1 MFPGGRVNPKQMK
14 AAMRR
19 MGVTQEEMR
28 DVEEVVIRTKQ
39 KELVFRDAAVTAVT
53 MQGQVTYQIIGN
65 PEERERRKG
74 DATAD
79 DGGVVEED
87 VQLVMSQTECS
98 EEEARKAL
106 EECDGAPA
114 EAILKIMTSR

>member
-74 DATAD
+74 DATTD
-79 DGGVVEED
+79 DGGVIEED

-98 EEEARKAL
+98 EGEARKAL

>member
-19 MGVTQEEMR
+19 MGITQEEMQ
-28 DVEEVVIRTKQ
+28 DIEEVVIRTK
-39 KELVFRDAAVTAVT
+39 KRELVFKDAAVTAVT

-65 PEERERRKG
+65 PEERERHSD
-74 DATAD
+74 DATVD
-79 DGGVVEED
+79 DGGIVEDD

-114 EAILKIMTSR
+114 EAILKIMTAR